1 MIVLA
6 NCVTIEAAASGKYHT
21 QRRGTMRFFRKM
33 AAYLLT
39 LNIILGSVATVS
51 ASGDWKAAYRQVLA
65 GYESTNGEFVLFAYR
80 DEAIPVLIVGHRDED
95 SWGKFGYGKRGMYA
109 YRQGEVVQL
118 EGVQGSFNMQPLIVG
133 DKIIAVDFATND
145 GGELF
150 YILNDTEFNFV
161 ADQDP
166 GAVDP
171 NATYDNLGKFDYL
184 PVTSQNIDAELAKW
198 GSDTTAPP
206 TQTQPTDTPAPEP
219 TQQPATSLVPTHSP
233 SEIGVYINGQLQSF
247 EVQPQT
253 IDDRTFLPLREIGE
267 SLGLTVGYDSAT
279 HTATLTKGSLTVV
292 HVIGSTTITVNGT
305 AQEFDVASTVIEN
318 RTLVPVRMLAEAIG
332 ADVQWEGATRT
343 VTINT
348 N

>member
-1 MIVLA
+1 MKI
-6 NCVTIEAAASGKYHT
+6 
-21 QRRGTMRFFRKM
+21 FRKM

-39 LNIILGSVATVS
+39 LSIILGSVATVS

-80 DEAIPVLIVGHRDED
+80 DEAIPVLIVGHRDEG

-150 YILNDTEFNFV
+150 YILNDTGFNFV

-166 GAVDP
+166 GAVDL
-171 NATYDNLGKFDYL
+171 NATYDNLGEFDYL

-206 TQTQPTDTPAPEP
+206 TQTQPTDTPAPAP
-219 TQQPATSLVPTHSP
+219 TQQPATSFVPTHSP

-247 EVQPQT
+247 EVQPQ
-253 IDDRTFLPLREIGE
+253 IIGERTYLPLRAIGE
-267 SLGLTVGYDSAT
+267 ALGMNVEYDGAT
-279 HTATLTKGSLTVV
+279 RTATMTKGLLTVV
-292 HVIGSTTITVNGT
+292 HTIGTSTITVNGVT
-305 AQEFDVASTVIEN
+305 TEFDAVSTVISD
-318 RTLVPVRMLAEAIG
+318 RTLLPVRMLAEAIG
-332 ADVQWEGATRT
+332 ADIQWEGATRT